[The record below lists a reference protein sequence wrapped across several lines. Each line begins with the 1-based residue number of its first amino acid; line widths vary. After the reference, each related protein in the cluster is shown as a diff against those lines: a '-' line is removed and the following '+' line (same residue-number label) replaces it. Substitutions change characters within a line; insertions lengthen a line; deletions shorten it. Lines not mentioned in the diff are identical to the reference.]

1 MGIPRDVIRQTC
13 VIGRSVGRFTVRGHG
28 RSVGRSVGRSS
39 RASPGRRWLARHS
52 AHEVCVMASTQVS
65 VDARFVRMRRR
76 GFFTSSVSRG
86 IARVGTSARRDV
98 GTSRRE
104 ARHAM
109 EGDRRHRRR
118 DPGAS
123 VGVRAGRREE
133 RRRVTSVDR
142 GTNSMTDDVARAL
155 FLDAVRRSRA
165 RLHAR
170 PRRRQVRRET
180 PRKGITTRPN
190 RSRER
195 RARSRSARGG
205 MKWA

>member
-1 MGIPRDVIRQTC
+1 MW
-13 VIGRSVGRFTVRGHG
+13 IGRSVGRFIVRGHG
-28 RSVGRSVGRSS
+28 RSVGRSVG
-39 RASPGRRWLARHS
+39 
-52 AHEVCVMASTQVS
+52 
-65 VDARFVRMRRR
+65 
-76 GFFTSSVSRG
+76 SSVSRSAV
-86 IARVGTSARRDV
+86 ARPSFRARGLRHGVHSGERRRAIRANASTWIFYIVRLARNRARRDV

-104 ARHAM
+104 ARDTM

-155 FLDAVRRSRA
+155 FLDAVRRLRA

-190 RSRER
+190 RPRER

>member
-1 MGIPRDVIRQTC
+1 MWIC
-13 VIGRSVGRFTVRGHG
+13 RSVGRFIVRGHV
-28 RSVGRSVGRSS
+28 RSVGSCVSRSAVARPSF
-39 RASPGRRWLARHS
+39 RARGLRHGVHSGERRRATRANASTWIFYIVRLARN
-52 AHEVCVMASTQVS
+52 
-65 VDARFVRMRRR
+65 
-76 GFFTSSVSRG
+76 
-86 IARVGTSARRDV
+86 RDV

-104 ARHAM
+104 ARDAM

-123 VGVRAGRREE
+123 VGVRAGRREG

-190 RSRER
+190 RPRER